1 VRAGSRL
8 EGCPLR
14 EAASRPGP
22 SLLGLKRSQAQQGEP
37 VRMAL
42 ADHQFPRAFA
52 LALGTPVANEAPM
65 VQEEP
70 QQA

>member
-1 VRAGSRL
+1 
-8 EGCPLR
+8 
-14 EAASRPGP
+14 
-22 SLLGLKRSQAQQGEP
+22 
-37 VRMAL
+37 MAL

-52 LALGTPVANEAPM
+52 LALGTPVAHEAPM